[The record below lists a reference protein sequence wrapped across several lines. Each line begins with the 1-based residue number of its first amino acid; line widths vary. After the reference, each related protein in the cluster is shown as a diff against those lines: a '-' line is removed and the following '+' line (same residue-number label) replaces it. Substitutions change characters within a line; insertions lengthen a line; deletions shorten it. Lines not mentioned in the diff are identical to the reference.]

1 MNKKKSLK
9 DINIV
14 IYFNNIRGLK
24 VLEYL
29 KKKKLNIKKIIL
41 SKKYLNKGILTKIK
55 KTNISY
61 SIINSLK
68 TKTNVNLIKK
78 NDLAIVAGFPYIF
91 DQKHIKN
98 SRLGILNC
106 HAGLL
111 PKYRGGSPLNWQLIN
126 NEKFFGI
133 SVIKINNKIDTGD
146 IISEKKFLLK
156 KNYNIKNLHEIAN
169 KNFPSA
175 IYVSIKKILKYKKF
189 KKQPIKSLNYFPQR
203 KPKDSF
209 LNFKKMKFIDLAC
222 FVRALEPLYPNAYIF
237 FKKKKIL
244 IKSVQ
249 KSKKK
254 VIIKMKYY

>member
-78 NDLAIVAGFPYIF
+78 MI
-91 DQKHIKN
+91 
-98 SRLGILNC
+98 
-106 HAGLL
+106 
-111 PKYRGGSPLNWQLIN
+111 
-126 NEKFFGI
+126 
-133 SVIKINNKIDTGD
+133 
-146 IISEKKFLLK
+146 
-156 KNYNIKNLHEIAN
+156 
-169 KNFPSA
+169 
-175 IYVSIKKILKYKKF
+175 
-189 KKQPIKSLNYFPQR
+189 
-203 KPKDSF
+203 
-209 LNFKKMKFIDLAC
+209 
-222 FVRALEPLYPNAYIF
+222 
-237 FKKKKIL
+237 
-244 IKSVQ
+244 
-249 KSKKK
+249 
-254 VIIKMKYY
+254 